1 MPYRSLFISVVLAP
15 FMVNVAAAKT
25 TEKDKANQVC
35 QQYQEELTSLDTP
48 ELRARLKEDPRAVA
62 ASLDQAEISKIR
74 RLIELEELVM
84 FQCRIGLKP
93 LQTASNSSL
102 NSAVQQLATLPALP
116 VRKPKLE
123 RRLPSAR
130 LIVPLP
136 TRRSD
141 AK

>member
-1 MPYRSLFISVVLAP
+1 MSYRSLIVTLVLAP
-15 FMVNVAAAKT
+15 FLVNVAGAKT
-25 TEKDKANQVC
+25 KEKDKAEQVC
-35 QQYQEELTSLDTP
+35 LEYQKELTGLDTP
-48 ELRARLKEDPRAVA
+48 ELRARLKEDPQTVA
-62 ASLDQAEISKIR
+62 ASLDQEEISKIR
-74 RLIELEELVM
+74 RLIELDELVM

-93 LQTASNSSL
+93 LQTAKNPSL
-102 NSAVQQLATLPALP
+102 NAAGQQLATLPALP
-116 VRKPKLE
+116 VRKPRLK

>member
-1 MPYRSLFISVVLAP
+1 MSYRSLFISVVLAP
-15 FMVNVAAAKT
+15 LMVNAVDAKT
-25 TEKDKANQVC
+25 TEKDTADQVC
-35 QQYQEELTSLDTP
+35 QKYQEELTRLGTP
-48 ELRARLKEDPRAVA
+48 ELRARLKEDPQTVA
-62 ASLDQAEISKIR
+62 ASLDQEEISKIK
-74 RLIELEELVM
+74 RLIELDELVM

-93 LQTASNSSL
+93 LQTAKNPSL
-102 NSAVQQLATLPALP
+102 NAAGQQLATLPALP
-116 VRKPKLE
+116 VRKPRLK

>member
-1 MPYRSLFISVVLAP
+1 MPYRRLILSVVLAP
-15 FMVNVAAAKT
+15 VMVNAAAANT

-35 QQYQEELTSLDTP
+35 RQYQEELTSLDTP

-62 ASLDQAEISKIR
+62 GSLDQAEISKIR
-74 RLIELEELVM
+74 RLIELDELVM
-84 FQCRIGLKP
+84 FKCRITLKS
-93 LQTASNSSL
+93 LQTASNPSL
-102 NSAVQQLATLPALP
+102 NSTAQQLATLPALP
-116 VRKPKLE
+116 VRRPKLK

>member
-74 RLIELEELVM
+74 RLIELDELVM

>member
-62 ASLDQAEISKIR
+62 ASLDQAEISNIR
-74 RLIELEELVM
+74 RLIELDELVM

-116 VRKPKLE
+116 VRKPKLK